1 MKNEKRLYII
11 SFILFTLIGSLL
23 HFAFDFTNGN
33 LFVGLFTPVNESI
46 WEHFKLI
53 LVPLTLFA
61 FVILFL
67 KKDTLN
73 NIMFATSFSIVLTN
87 IFIYIIFTL
96 YGALGFPETVISSIT
111 IYALGMALGFL
122 LIYIFS
128 HSTNFANTN
137 IIGTI
142 LIFLIYISF
151 MTLTFYPPR
160 LELFR
165 DKVTNTYGI
174 LKSRV

>member
-1 MKNEKRLYII
+1 MENDKRLYII
-11 SFILFTLIGSLL
+11 SFIFFTILGGLL
-23 HFAFDFTNGN
+23 HFAFDFANGN
-33 LFVGLFTPVNESI
+33 LFVGLFTPVNESV
-46 WEHFKLI
+46 WEHFKLV

-61 FVILFL
+61 LLILFL

-73 NIMFATSFSIVLTN
+73 NIMFATSFSVILSN

-96 YGALGFPETVISSIT
+96 YETLGFPESVISSIT
-111 IYALGMALGFL
+111 IYTLGMAFGFL
-122 LIYIFS
+122 LIYFFS

-151 MTLTFYPPR
+151 MTTTFYPPQ
-160 LELFR
+160 LEIFR

>member
-1 MKNEKRLYII
+1 MENHKRLYVV
-11 SFILFTLIGSLL
+11 SFIIFTLIGSLL
-23 HFAFDFTNGN
+23 HFAFDFTNSN
-33 LFVGLFTPVNESI
+33 LFVGLFTPVNESV
-46 WEHFKLI
+46 WEHFKLV

-61 FVILFL
+61 IVIFLL

-73 NIMFATSFSIVLTN
+73 NIMFATSFSIILSN
-87 IFIYIIFTL
+87 IFIYVIFTL
-96 YGALGFPETVISSIT
+96 YGALGFPESVISSIT

-151 MTLTFYPPR
+151 MTLTFYPPH
-160 LELFR
+160 LEIFR
-165 DKVTNTYGI
+165 DKITNTYGI
-174 LKSRV
+174 LESRV

>member
-1 MKNEKRLYII
+1 MENHKRLYVV
-11 SFILFTLIGSLL
+11 SFIIFTLIGSLL
-23 HFAFDFTNGN
+23 HFTFDFTNSN
-33 LFVGLFTPVNESI
+33 LFVGLFTPVNESV
-46 WEHFKLI
+46 WEHFKLV

-61 FVILFL
+61 ILIFLL

-73 NIMFATSFSIVLTN
+73 NIMFATSFSIILSN
-87 IFIYIIFTL
+87 IFIYVIFTL
-96 YGALGFPETVISSIT
+96 YGALGFPESVISSIT

-151 MTLTFYPPR
+151 MTTTFYPPQ
-160 LELFR
+160 LEIFR